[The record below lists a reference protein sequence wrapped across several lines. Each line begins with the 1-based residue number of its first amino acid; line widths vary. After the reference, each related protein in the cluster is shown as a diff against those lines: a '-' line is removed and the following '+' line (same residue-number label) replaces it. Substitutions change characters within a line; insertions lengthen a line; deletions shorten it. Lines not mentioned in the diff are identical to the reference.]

1 MKFFWTTVYIA
12 IKPGFDKP
20 CGLDCIIYIVT
31 IITDV
36 NVALCGLIY

>member
-20 CGLDCIIYIVT
+20 WVGLHNIHVT